1 MLGTTRSN
9 WGTALGV
16 GILLAGCGD
25 DGGPGA
31 SATDASAGTDAAT
44 VGSSSAASSSS
55 GTGEGSSTGAPT
67 GGATDSVGGTSSTG
81 EPTGADSSGGSSDAS
96 GSGTST
102 GGPVCPADCAEE
114 GGVCLGAECCPEDL
128 ACDGVC
134 CPGEQ
139 VCSFNQCETPGAEC
153 IDASECGDGE
163 YCEYSLGD
171 PEMGGGEMCQGG
183 VSLKTGKCL
192 PEPPKCEEGE
202 EPKEGE
208 PITCLTKC
216 EYMPVGGFEP
226 AVKYHWDKGDVMMA
240 PIVIQ
245 LDDDNCD
252 EIVDERDIP
261 EIVFNTFEAGNYNGN
276 GTTRA
281 ISIINGQIVEKWAVK
296 FVDDP
301 VNPGREVAG
310 GDIDGKPGNEI
321 VTCTTSGRVRAL
333 DAAGAELWI
342 TANVL
347 GCVQPTITDLDGDG
361 NAEVLVTGGLLDGAT
376 GALEAPLKAGNEAHA
391 ADINVDGELDIV
403 HPVGVFNAGGGVM
416 AETGLEGRF
425 AAVAD
430 LDLDGYPEIAVIAN
444 GGALL
449 KHHLY
454 IWRYDPM
461 QPKGALIVRAPIDIN
476 GALSPALCPAGS
488 AGNTVGGGPPTI
500 ADFNGD
506 GTPDVAVAG
515 GIGYAVFDGK
525 KLLDPNVAGKDTFLW
540 IKQTKDCSS
549 AATGSSVFD
558 FNGDGSA
565 EVLYGDEQQLRIYKG
580 TDGEILWQTCN
591 TSGTLRELPLVA
603 DVDND
608 GHADIVAISNAYSG
622 INCSGTKQ
630 RGIRVF
636 GDSKGSW
643 VRTRRVWNQHAYHVT
658 NINEDGT
665 IPAPEV
671 PNWTVPGLNNFRQN
685 AQPEGEFAAPDLI
698 VSLRQQCPP
707 LDYGLVG
714 RVRNIGEAS
723 VPAGVPVRF
732 YEGDPKMGGV
742 LLGMA
747 LTSKVLYPAEAEDVV
762 LLLPDAAPG
771 VKDGSSVL
779 FVVVDDEMPMHAWH
793 ECRLDNNWGTG
804 DGKCPMPG

>member
-1 MLGTTRSN
+1 MLLTGCADDSRPGDTSTTSTPGTDTSV
-9 WGTALGV
+9 TATGV
-16 GILLAGCGD
+16 TT
-25 DGGPGA
+25 
-31 SATDASAGTDAAT
+31 SATAEA
-44 VGSSSAASSSS
+44 
-55 GTGEGSSTGAPT
+55 SSTGAPT
-67 GGATDSVGGTSSTG
+67 GSATDSGSDSATTDALTG
-81 EPTGADSSGGSSDAS
+81 P
-96 GSGTST
+96 GTST
-102 GGPVCPADCAEE
+102 ASGDPTGTGSSSGTTSGGPACPADCEDK
-114 GGVCLGAECCPEDL
+114 GGVCLGSECCPEDL
-128 ACDGVC
+128 ACDGIC
-134 CPGEQ
+134 CPGGQ

-153 IDASECGDGE
+153 IDASECADGE

-183 VSLKTGKCL
+183 VSLATGKCL
-192 PEPPKCEEGE
+192 PEPPKCEEGQ
-202 EPKEGE
+202 EPQEGD
-208 PITCLTKC
+208 PITCLPKC
-216 EYMPVGGFEP
+216 EVMPAGGFEP
-226 AVKYHWDKGDVMMA
+226 TVKYHWDKGDVMMA

-252 EIVDERDIP
+252 QIVDERDIP
-261 EIVFNTFEAGNYNGN
+261 EIVFNTFVAGNYNGD

-281 ISIINGQIVEKWAVK
+281 ISIVNGAIVEKWAVK
-296 FVDDP
+296 FPVDP

-310 GDIDGKPGNEI
+310 GNIDGKPGNEI
-321 VTCTTSGRVRAL
+321 VTCTTSGKVRAL

-342 TANVL
+342 TAQVL

-361 NAEVLVTGGLLDGAT
+361 NAEVLVTGGVLDGAT

-391 ADINVDGELDIV
+391 ADINVDGELDVV
-403 HPVGVFNAGGGVM
+403 HPMGVFNAGGGVM

-430 LDLDGYPEIAVIAN
+430 LDLDGAPEIAVIAN
-444 GGALL
+444 GGPMLP
-449 KHHLY
+449 HHLY

-461 QPKGALIVRAPIDIN
+461 SPKSAKILRAPIDIN
-476 GALSPALCPAGS
+476 GALSPALCPMGS
-488 AGNTVGGGPPTI
+488 AGYISGGGPPTI

-515 GIGYAVFDGK
+515 GVGYAVFDGK
-525 KLLDPNVAGKDTFLW
+525 KLLDPNIAGKDTFLW

-565 EVLYGDEQQLRIYKG
+565 EVLYGDEQQLRIYRG
-580 TDGEILWQTCN
+580 SDGVVLWQTCN

-608 GHADIVAISNAYSG
+608 GHADIVAISNSYSS
-622 INCSGTKQ
+622 ITCDNTKQ

-636 GDSKGSW
+636 GDLKGQW

-658 NINEDGT
+658 NVNEDGS
-665 IPAPEV
+665 IPAPEN
-671 PNWTVPGLNNFRQN
+671 PNWTTPGLNNFRQN

-698 VSLRQQCPP
+698 VSLRLQCQP

-714 RVRNIGEAS
+714 RVRNIGATS

-747 LTSKVLYPAEAEDVV
+747 VTTKVLYPAEAEDVV
-762 LLLPDAAPG
+762 LLLPNAGPG
-771 VKDGSSVL
+771 VLDGSSVL
-779 FVVVDDEMPMHAWH
+779 WVVVDDEMPDHAWQ
-793 ECRLDNNWGTG
+793 ECRVDNNSATG